1 MTVSKLVIFC
11 SSGHAKV
18 IIDIIESNSQFEF
31 VGLIDNQIPKGQ
43 KLLGYEILG
52 NDASLPELMQ
62 EYDFHNGIIGIGD
75 NIIRSK
81 VAKSIKAIAPQF
93 KFVNCIH
100 SSAVISKHCQFGVG
114 NVVMPGTVINA
125 ASVLSDHCI
134 INTNASLDHDCTME
148 NFSSLAP
155 NVAIGGNCF
164 IGEFSNIGIGTSV
177 FQEVSIGK
185 NGIIGG
191 GSVVNKDVKENS
203 KYFGIPAKFVSNNE
217 MTVSE

>member
-18 IIDIIESNSQFEF
+18 IIDIIESNSQFEL

-62 EYDFHNGIIGIGD
+62 EYDFHNGIIG
-75 NIIRSK
+75 
-81 VAKSIKAIAPQF
+81 
-93 KFVNCIH
+93 
-100 SSAVISKHCQFGVG
+100 
-114 NVVMPGTVINA
+114 
-125 ASVLSDHCI
+125 
-134 INTNASLDHDCTME
+134 
-148 NFSSLAP
+148 
-155 NVAIGGNCF
+155 
-164 IGEFSNIGIGTSV
+164 
-177 FQEVSIGK
+177 
-185 NGIIGG
+185 G